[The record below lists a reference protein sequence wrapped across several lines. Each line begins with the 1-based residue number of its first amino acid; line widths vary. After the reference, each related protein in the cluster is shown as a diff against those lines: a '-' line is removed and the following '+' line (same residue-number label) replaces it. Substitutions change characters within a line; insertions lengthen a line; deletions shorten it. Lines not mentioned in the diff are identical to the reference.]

1 MSNST
6 YVKQRKSEK
15 YKKVQAN
22 AVTMFSMAD
31 YKQGDEKIRVK
42 TPGKSIKPIWLL
54 AGFLQDRD
62 ESKVEKNGGKNPG
75 KR

>member
-1 MSNST
+1 
-6 YVKQRKSEK
+6 
-15 YKKVQAN
+15 
-22 AVTMFSMAD
+22 MFSMAD

-54 AGFLQDRD
+54 VGFLQDRD